1 MAAKRWLGS
10 IVTISIGSNLKVSL
24 SVPSAQPG
32 ISPHAL
38 NRWEMRQGFLNHRQI
53 VRKRS
58 HIRHGT
64 DTDNVC
70 STCM

>member
-1 MAAKRWLGS
+1 MAAKQWLGS

-32 ISPHAL
+32 ISPHAP
-38 NRWEMRQGFLNHRQI
+38 NRWEMRQDFLNHHQI

-70 STCM
+70 STYM

>member
-1 MAAKRWLGS
+1 MAAKGLLGS

-32 ISPHAL
+32 ISPHAPI
-38 NRWEMRQGFLNHRQI
+38 RWEMRQGFLNHHQI

-58 HIRHGT
+58 RIKHGI
-64 DTDNVC
+64 DTDSVC